1 MIKKKITPEGF
12 AKPLS
17 AYSHAYSVDV
27 GDATFIYTT
36 GQIALDAE
44 GNVVAPGDIEGQA
57 EFVYKQMDTLLAG
70 AESGLDDVVKMTV
83 FLTNMADFGK
93 FSAIRNKYLK
103 NSEPASTLVEVSKLV
118 KEGLVVEIE
127 AIAVKAK

>member
-1 MIKKKITPEGF
+1 MKKTKITPGGF

-17 AYSHAYSVDV
+17 AYSHAYSVEV

-36 GQIALDAE
+36 GQIALDESGA
-44 GNVVAPGDIEGQA
+44 VVAPGDIEQQA
-57 EFVYKQMDTLLAG
+57 EFVYQQIDKLLMGAG
-70 AESGLDDVVKMTV
+70 SGIDDVVKMTV
-83 FLTNMADFGK
+83 FLTNMADFAK
-93 FSAIRNKYLK
+93 FSAVRNKYLK

-127 AIAVKAK
+127 AVAVKQN